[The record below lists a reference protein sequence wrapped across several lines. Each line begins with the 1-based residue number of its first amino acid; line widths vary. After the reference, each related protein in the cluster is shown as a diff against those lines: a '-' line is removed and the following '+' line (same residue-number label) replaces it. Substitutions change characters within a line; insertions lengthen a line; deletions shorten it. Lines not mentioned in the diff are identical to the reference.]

1 MTLDIYMRRQAIVVK
16 DELRNG
22 LLPHIVKCLYLMLNT
37 MIFDKYDPIKH
48 IDGIWQANEG

>member
-1 MTLDIYMRRQAIVVK
+1 MRRQAIVVK

-22 LLPHIVKCLYLMLNT
+22 LLPHIVKCLYLMLNA

-48 IDGIWQANEG
+48 IDGI